1 MENKKLSIFLLN
13 CRSINNKLGEIK
25 LMLYTRKPDIF
36 CFTETWIS
44 RFEQKFIDYVSIWK
58 QRGGPGGGLG
68 IILRKGLQHDN
79 FQLTPFQNGKLEV
92 QAVKII
98 LKNNYYVIVVN
109 IYNPNESVT
118 IQEMKHY
125 LHQLGRKYVL
135 VGDFN
140 AHMPLLDSCCR
151 NSNFTGKTLETIIL
165 EERICLINPVDFYTY
180 ICPTTGRRSC
190 LATPNIAT
198 DIDIKL
204 GTDVGSDH
212 CTVEIEICLE
222 PVITDTVGI
231 KRFKKSG
238 SSAEF
243 VQLTRNIIRNKFVLD
258 MPNALNVMVDS
269 LTDRIYNVSYDL
281 WE

>member
-44 RFEQKFIDYVSIWK
+44 RFEPKFIDYVAIWK
-58 QRGGPGGGLG
+58 HRGGAGGGLG

-98 LKNNYYVIVVN
+98 LKINDNVILVN

-135 VGDFN
+135 VRDFN
-140 AHMPLLDSCCR
+140 AHMLLLDSCCR
-151 NSNFTGKTLETIIL
+151 NSNFTGKTLETII
-165 EERICLINPVDFYTY
+165 
-180 ICPTTGRRSC
+180 
-190 LATPNIAT
+190 
-198 DIDIKL
+198 
-204 GTDVGSDH
+204 
-212 CTVEIEICLE
+212 
-222 PVITDTVGI
+222 
-231 KRFKKSG
+231 
-238 SSAEF
+238 
-243 VQLTRNIIRNKFVLD
+243 
-258 MPNALNVMVDS
+258 
-269 LTDRIYNVSYDL
+269 
-281 WE
+281 